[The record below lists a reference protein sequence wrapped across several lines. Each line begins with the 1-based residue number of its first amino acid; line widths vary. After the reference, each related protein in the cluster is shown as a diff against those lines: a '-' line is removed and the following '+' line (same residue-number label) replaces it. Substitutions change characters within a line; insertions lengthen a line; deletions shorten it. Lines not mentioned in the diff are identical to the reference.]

1 MHLLSLNTA
10 ETTVT
15 RVERIAALN
24 LFLFNLRSWISLKYV
39 IVRYTSI
46 YLNNLNR
53 RQYAPFINRNLKA
66 KIISVITC
74 WSWLLLELQSSDVW
88 LGGLYF
94 RLYLFIYSFI
104 FCVHPATGRW
114 NKHAQTHSFWGG
126 LEEERTNV
134 CSHHFLWL
142 ANWTFTPFQEW
153 TFTPILILK
162 FRIAFNTELSFHSQ
176 CRTSHHF
183 KTEES
188 HQSMRV
194 FCVLKKRS

>member
-74 WSWLLLELQSSDVW
+74 
-88 LGGLYF
+88 
-94 RLYLFIYSFI
+94 
-104 FCVHPATGRW
+104 
-114 NKHAQTHSFWGG
+114 
-126 LEEERTNV
+126 
-134 CSHHFLWL
+134 
-142 ANWTFTPFQEW
+142 
-153 TFTPILILK
+153 
-162 FRIAFNTELSFHSQ
+162 
-176 CRTSHHF
+176 
-183 KTEES
+183 
-188 HQSMRV
+188 
-194 FCVLKKRS
+194 